1 MVLYRAIVENHG
13 DHEDFL
19 RTTLYVQY
27 QEFKVIRETLHFY
40 IIQVN
45 GKDKRI
51 GINSKAQFAASSKEI
66 ALMNAWHRNRRHRS
80 ILNARLAY
88 AKKVR
93 DFINEQIVN
102 FKQ

>member
-51 GINSKAQFAASSKEI
+51 GINSKAQFAASSKEK
-66 ALMNAWHRNRRHRS
+66 ALMDAFHRNRRHRS
-80 ILNARLAY
+80 ILNARIEY

-93 DFINEQIVN
+93 DFLKENINKI
-102 FKQ
+102 